1 MEQFLDT
8 NIFVSIFLPIIIGL
22 VMYVMGLSL
31 TITDFKRLLDSPKA
45 VTIGIL
51 AQIIGAPLIAFGL
64 AHIFNLD
71 PILSVSLMLLAAVP
85 GGPMSNFLSFLADG
99 DVALAV
105 SLTAI
110 NSVVTIFTIPLIV
123 NLAANYFTGTTYTLH
138 LPFVDTILQIALIT
152 LLPIVL
158 GVLTYRYFSN
168 VAYKVLRVAKIVTP
182 IILIAVVFTAM
193 ILEREFFVAFAK
205 QAALIAA
212 ALAVCMFAFGYFI
225 GAPFRLGKKQ
235 KTTLGIE
242 VGMQNASLAI
252 SIAVSPYLL
261 NAPQVAIVPSAYGF
275 VMSTIVVGYIYLVTR
290 ESSVQDKKRN
300 IIFLIGFTIAIIT
313 MLVLIFAL

>member
-1 MEQFLDT
+1 MDQFLDT
-8 NIFVSIFLPIIIGL
+8 NIFVAIFLPILIGL

-31 TITDFKRLLDSPKA
+31 TVADFKRLLDSPKA
-45 VTIGIL
+45 VGIGIL

-71 PILSVSLMLLAAVP
+71 PILSVGLVLLASVP
-85 GGPMSNFLSFLADG
+85 GGPMSNFLTFLADA

-110 NSVVTIFTIPLIV
+110 NSVITIFTIPLIV
-123 NLAANYFTGTTYTLH
+123 NLAANYFTGTTYVLH
-138 LPFVDTILQIALIT
+138 LPFWETIVQIALVT
-152 LLPIVL
+152 LLPIIL
-158 GVLTYRYFSN
+158 GLITHTYFSN
-168 VAYKVLRVAKIVTP
+168 FSNKVLKVAKIVTP
-182 IILIAVVFTAM
+182 IVLIAVVFTAM
-193 ILEREFFVAFAK
+193 IIEREFFVAFAK
-205 QAALIAA
+205 QAALIAS

-235 KTTLGIE
+235 RATLGIE

-275 VMSTIVVGYIYLVTR
+275 VMSVIVVGYIYLVTR
-290 ESSVQDKKRN
+290 DSSVQDKRRN
-300 IIFLIGFTIAIIT
+300 NIFLVGFVIAIVT
-313 MLVLIFAL
+313 MLILIFVL